1 MKKVWKWFWGLAIM
15 SAVSLVGLLV
25 VAALFWLLL
34 SEETPRLPTLG
45 KAVGLVELE
54 GVITDPGPVVKQL
67 KEYREDRGIAAIVLR
82 IDSPGGVV
90 APSQEIYEEVRK
102 TRRDGKHVVCS
113 MGAVAASGGLYVACA
128 AESILADPGTIT
140 GSIGVIMEFPNT
152 QELLKKIGVSME
164 VVKSAEHKDIG
175 SFWRTMT
182 DDERKLLQST
192 VDDVFDQFVD
202 VVARER
208 MLPHSEV
215 LEIADGRILS
225 GRQAKELKLVDRLGT
240 YEDAISLAASLG
252 GIKGTPKVV
261 RPRKRRT
268 TLFDVFQ
275 STSGLLSPLSNGYP
289 RIEYRWAPMPFAAQK

>member
-1 MKKVWKWFWGLAIM
+1 MKKFWKWFWGLAVF
-15 SAVSLVGLLV
+15 SAVSLAGLLV
-25 VAALFWLLL
+25 VAALIWVLL

-45 KAVGLVELE
+45 RAVGLVELE
-54 GVITDPGPVVKQL
+54 GVITNAGPVVKQL
-67 KEYREDRGIAAIVLR
+67 KEFREDRGIAAIVLR
-82 IDSPGGVV
+82 VDSPGGVV
-90 APSQEIYEEVRK
+90 APAQEIYEEVKK
-102 TRRDGKHVVCS
+102 TRRDGKPVVCS

-152 QELLKKIGVSME
+152 QELLKKIGVSVE

-182 DDERKLLQST
+182 EDERKLLQST

-202 VVARER
+202 VVAKER

-225 GRQAKELKLVDRLGT
+225 GRQAKGLKLIDRLGT

-252 GIKGTPKVV
+252 GIRGTPKVV
-261 RPRKRRT
+261 RSRKRRT

-275 STSGLLSPLSNGYP
+275 STSGLLSPLNNSYP